1 MNEATETSTET
12 TESNVEPVAE
22 PGHSAEE
29 KFFGVRTKITKPS
42 EEKKSEA
49 KQADLEPG
57 VDSSESVESSG
68 EPSGELEDYQK
79 TRNQQRI
86 DTLKYERHEA
96 ERMRDEAVKVA
107 QAQQNHIRTL
117 EDKNRASESL
127 IHRGEGAL
135 VNTIKAKAQLA
146 ADQAKAEYR
155 KAYEEGNTD
164 NIVTSQEKMID
175 AQAELK
181 EAEKYERSLPQPLTP
196 EQQQQQVYQQQQQ
209 AYQQQQQ
216 AYQQQQQQQQVPEP
230 DPKAAA
236 WGKENTWFGD
246 TSKKGMTAYA
256 YALHEEALQDNGLAP
271 NSDQYF
277 QYIDKGMRD
286 RFNDYDWLGT
296 GGVGQPATSTTRNA
310 SSVVA
315 PSARN
320 NGAKSR
326 KVKLSSTQRA
336 LAKRLGLTN
345 QQYANQVIKE
355 MSNG

>member
-1 MNEATETSTET
+1 MNESTET

-22 PGHSAEE
+22 TGHSAED

-49 KQADLEPG
+49 KQADLEPE
-57 VDSSESVESSG
+57 VDSSD
-68 EPSGELEDYQK
+68 SGELEDYQK
-79 TRNQQRI
+79 TKNQKRI

-127 IHRGEGAL
+127 IQRGEGAL

-155 KAYEEGNTD
+155 KAHEEGNTD
-164 NIVTSQEKMID
+164 AIVTSQGKMID
-175 AQAELK
+175 AQTELK

-209 AYQQQQQ
+209 AYQQQHQ
-216 AYQQQQQQQQVPEP
+216 AYQQPQQQQQQQQQVPEP

-326 KVKLSSTQRA
+326 KVKLTSTQRA

>member
-22 PGHSAEE
+22 TGHSAED

-49 KQADLEPG
+49 KQADLELET
-57 VDSSESVESSG
+57 DNSESGES
-68 EPSGELEDYQK
+68 SGELEDYQK
-79 TRNQQRI
+79 TKNQKRI

-107 QAQQNHIRTL
+107 QAQQDHIRTL

-127 IHRGEGAL
+127 IQRGEGAL

-155 KAYEEGNTD
+155 KAHEEGNTD
-164 NIVTSQEKMID
+164 AIVTSQGKMID
-175 AQAELK
+175 AQTELK

-216 AYQQQQQQQQVPEP
+216 AYQQQQQQQQQQVPEP

-286 RFNDYDWLGT
+286 RFNDHDWLGT
-296 GGVGQPATSTTRNA
+296 GGVGQPATSTTRKA

-326 KVKLSSTQRA
+326 KVKLTSTQRA